1 MQMIPLDCTSVTLPL
16 CWHYEK
22 KVSLVSRVTAVPLRT
37 AFYYRR
43 KKSRLQLCKFLIEIQ
58 IAVVS
63 VYFISLRIWNR
74 VALYHWQSKIC
85 NRLYELTDRHLTLC
99 LFDTARTFHFEKC
112 YPERCK
118 FRFFTSVFYY
128 SPS

>member
-58 IAVVS
+58 IAVVCILFLYVFEIVSLYIIDRVRS
-63 VYFISLRIWNR
+63 VIGYMN
-74 VALYHWQSKIC
+74 
-85 NRLYELTDRHLTLC
+85 
-99 LFDTARTFHFEKC
+99 
-112 YPERCK
+112 
-118 FRFFTSVFYY
+118 
-128 SPS
+128 